1 MCGHTYRT
9 TPAASDSNTSPLS
22 VSTLLI
28 TQRWVEQTREVQRM
42 ATERKGVTFNVD
54 DPLERACWE
63 YARTINFSKWVK
75 DRLKPIVLSLQAQ
88 RAQKENRPGE
98 GGQSKA

>member
-1 MCGHTYRT
+1 
-9 TPAASDSNTSPLS
+9 
-22 VSTLLI
+22 
-28 TQRWVEQTREVQRM
+28 VEQLREVQRV
-42 ATERKGVTFNVD
+42 AEQRKTVVFNID
-54 DPLERACWE
+54 DPLEKACLE

-88 RAQKENRPGE
+88 RAQKENRHGE

>member
-1 MCGHTYRT
+1 M
-9 TPAASDSNTSPLS
+9 AE
-22 VSTLLI
+22 
-28 TQRWVEQTREVQRM
+28 QRKTVV
-42 ATERKGVTFNVD
+42 FNID
-54 DPLERACWE
+54 DPLEKACLE